1 MKDIDFLPEWYKS
14 GIRREVGYRTQYI
27 VLSAVFIGLAIWCL
41 ATTRAISTARG
52 ELADMSEIHA
62 KAKSASDR
70 VAEIESEL
78 KSLKKKLESTEEID
92 SRINVADVLGEMSF
106 LIEEGIVLDKVEF
119 IAEKFPDE
127 PQNKSSSRSGAVVRA
142 ARVKNGRKQ
151 QLPLGNVRFKVTM
164 AGVAAST
171 RDVAVLV
178 GKLEE
183 SPYFSQ
189 VVPSTRSAEVQTADA
204 GRRAAKTASE
214 AGGGTSSVLTTLQ
227 VSKFAINCYLANYRT
242 L

>member
-27 VLSAVFIGLAIWCL
+27 VLSAVFVALAIWCL
-41 ATTRAISTARG
+41 AATRSISKARA
-52 ELADMSEIHA
+52 ELAEMSETYA
-62 KAKSASDR
+62 KAESASNR
-70 VAEIESEL
+70 AAEIESEL
-78 KSLKKKLESTEEID
+78 KSLTKKLKSTEEID
-92 SRINVADVLGEMSF
+92 SRINVADVLSEMSF
-106 LIEEGIVLDKVEF
+106 LIEDGIVLKEVEL
-119 IAEKFPDE
+119 IAERFPDE
-127 PQNKSSSRSGAVVRA
+127 QQNRTSSRSGAVVRA
-142 ARVKNGRKQ
+142 ARAKNSARHN
-151 QLPLGNVRFKVTM
+151 LPLGNVRFKVAI

-183 SPYFSQ
+183 SPYFWQ
-189 VVPSTRSAEVQTADA
+189 VVPSTRSAEVQVEDA
-204 GRRAAKTASE
+204 GQGNGKTASE
-214 AGGGTSSVLTTLQ
+214 TGDEIPRARTTLQ